1 MFKILNEYYYFDLDM
16 IDEHTR
22 IESTQVKSDSNSE
35 EGTAEEDVDHAKV
48 HLVKYELIKFM
59 LEIVME
65 QQDEV
70 DEKLVS
76 STNELSIPFKLA
88 FNSLLT
94 KKIINKY

>member
-1 MFKILNEYYYFDLDM
+1 MFKVLNEYYYIDFDM
-16 IDEHTR
+16 IDEQTR
-22 IESTQVKSDSNSE
+22 IESTQVKSDNVSE
-35 EGTAEEDVDHAKV
+35 EGGTEENDDHTKV

-59 LEIVME
+59 LEIVMDLH
-65 QQDEV
+65 DEI

>member
-1 MFKILNEYYYFDLDM
+1 M
-16 IDEHTR
+16 IDEQTR
-22 IESTQVKSDSNSE
+22 IEGSSVKSDNESE
-35 EGTAEEDVDHAKV
+35 EGDNIDDTDQTKV

-65 QQDEV
+65 HQDEI